1 MCHFSLKALSQKGL
15 FHQPSRRRA
24 PSLAGFFH
32 PRQRAELP
40 EPRCLTVSLRTAQ
53 QGQHKG
59 AMSFTVQWKVKAE
72 RKLVITAFQ
81 LAVEMLSPLIFPSCP
96 RIDIFP
102 TQQTML
108 VSITKTIIRQSF
120 DYHLKCQETVSM
132 CASLL
137 NNTVRCHC
145 GEYFRKPLTWPKSRV

>member
-40 EPRCLTVSLRTAQ
+40 EPHCLAVSLRTAQ

-59 AMSFTVQWKVKAE
+59 VMSFTVQWKVKAE

-81 LAVEMLSPLIFPSCP
+81 LAVEMFSPLISPSYAQ
-96 RIDIFP
+96 IDIFP
-102 TQQTML
+102 TNNACFNHNNYHQT
-108 VSITKTIIRQSF
+108 I
-120 DYHLKCQETVSM
+120 
-132 CASLL
+132 SLL
-137 NNTVRCHC
+137 SSQVPRNSINVL
-145 GEYFRKPLTWPKSRV
+145 KLTQQYRTMSLWGIFPKATDVT